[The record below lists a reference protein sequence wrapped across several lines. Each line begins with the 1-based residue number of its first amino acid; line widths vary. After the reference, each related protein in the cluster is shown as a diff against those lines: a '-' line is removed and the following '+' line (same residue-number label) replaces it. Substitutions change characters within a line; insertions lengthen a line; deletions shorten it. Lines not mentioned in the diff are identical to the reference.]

1 VPEPTWLVPVLVLIA
16 RVGDRDQPVSPNVVQ
31 RPLASF
37 SDEGSRA
44 GRAQLIAALAVFREG
59 LAEDA
64 AVFPP
69 PGVSAEHT
77 IAHID
82 ERLEQRERPHSGR
95 VR

>member
-1 VPEPTWLVPVLVLIA
+1 MPEATWLVPVLVLIA
-16 RVGDRDQPVSPNVVQ
+16 RVGDRDQPVPPNLVQ

-44 GRAQLIAALAVFREG
+44 GRAQLIAALAVVREG

-69 PGVSAEHT
+69 GRSAEHA

-82 ERLEQRERPHSGR
+82 ERLEQRERPPSVR